1 MSRAALILSL
11 IASLLFT
18 FGGVCMKLSNG
29 FVRLGPGFA
38 ALALFVAGATAQTY
52 AWRYGEL
59 GVAYVFV
66 LGLEAILAF
75 SFGALFFRE
84 SVSLPKLVG
93 VALIVSGFALLHAG
107 ASFGT
112 R

>member
-1 MSRAALILSL
+1 MSRLTLILSL
-11 IASLLFT
+11 VAALLFT
-18 FGGVCMKLSNG
+18 FGGVFMKLSNG
-29 FVRLGPGFA
+29 FARLSPGFA

-52 AWRYGEL
+52 ALRYGEL

-75 SFGALFFRE
+75 TFGAVFFGE
-84 SVSLPKLVG
+84 SVTLAKLCG
-93 VALIVSGFALLHAG
+93 VALIVGGFALLHAG

-112 R
+112 E

>member
-1 MSRAALILSL
+1 MSRVALSL
-11 IASLLFT
+11 SVVAALLFT
-18 FGGVCMKLSNG
+18 FGGVFMKVSNG
-29 FVRLGPGFA
+29 FTRLGAGLA

-52 AWRYGEL
+52 ALRYGEL

-84 SVSLPKLVG
+84 SVTLAKSLG
-93 VALIVSGFALLHAG
+93 VVLIIAGFALLHVG